1 MTDTIRAIVKD
12 QQDLAK
18 EMVNVAIENQKL
30 MQKQVTLAMD
40 NGRAS
45 MEMARDLSV
54 KSAEMMS
61 EALLPKKGEA

>member
-30 MQKQVTLAMD
+30 MQKQVNLAMD

-45 MEMARDLSV
+45 MEMARDLST
-54 KSAEMMS
+54 KSAEMFTD
-61 EALLPKKGEA
+61 AVLPKKAEA